1 MAVTASAQRR
11 RWWQDRQARNEALA
25 GYLFITPYLII
36 TLIFTIGVLLFAVYI
51 SFTSFDLF
59 TTPQWRGLE
68 NYREALES
76 QQFQRGIYNVA
87 WYAIVVTPVQTA
99 VAIFLAVLLNAPIR
113 ARRFFRTIFYAPS
126 VTASIVISMIFI
138 WLYQSRGFINFVFRS
153 LGAQG
158 SPAGFLNDPRGLF
171 DLIVGVFGG
180 TIPLEQWYLKGPS
193 VALMAI
199 MAQNI
204 FTTAPT
210 FMVMF
215 LAALQ
220 DIPGHI
226 YEAAALD
233 GAVGWTRFRYITLP
247 LLRPVLL
254 LVLVLSTIGTFQIFD
269 QIQQMTAGGPLDTT
283 LTPVYLIYTEALGK
297 AGPPRMGFAAAMAFV
312 LAAVI
317 FVFTFIQRRYIEKGT
332 EQY

>member
-1 MAVTASAQRR
+1 MAATAQPQRQ
-11 RWWQDRQARNEALA
+11 RWWNNRQARGEAIA
-25 GYLFITPYLII
+25 GYLFISPYLII
-36 TLIFTIGVLLFAVYI
+36 TLVFTVAVLLFAIYV

-59 TTPQWRGLE
+59 TDPQWRGLE
-68 NYREALES
+68 NYREVLTS
-76 QQFQRGIYNVA
+76 QQFQRGLYNVA

-99 VAIFLAVLLNAPIR
+99 AAIFLAVLLNAPIR

-126 VTASIVISMIFI
+126 VTSSIVISMIFI
-138 WLYQSRGFINFVFRS
+138 WLYQRTGFINFIFRS

-158 SPAGFLNDPRGLF
+158 SNLGFLNDPRGLF
-171 DLIVGVFGG
+171 DLIASLFGA
-180 TIPLEQWYLKGPS
+180 TIPLEQWYFKGPS
-193 VALMAI
+193 VAMLSI
-199 MAQNI
+199 MAMNI

-233 GAVGWTRFRYITLP
+233 GAEGWTRFRRITLP
-247 LLRPVLL
+247 LLRPVVL
-254 LVLVLSTIGTFQIFD
+254 LVLVLSTIGTFQVFD
-269 QIQQMTAGGPLDTT
+269 QVQQMTAGGPLDTT
-283 LTPVYLIYTEALGK
+283 LTPVFLIFQEALGK
-297 AGPPRMGFAAAMAFV
+297 SGPPRMGFAAAMSFA

-317 FVFTFIQRRYIEKGT
+317 FIFTFIQRRYIEKGT